1 MIDIN
6 EYVWEGLYVL
16 KDVYDHNPDA
26 AVLRMYR
33 DNVIDGDYTF
43 EISIN
48 SLDQFFEDTRDYYD
62 EEKEL
67 EVVVIFDPIITA
79 YWKMCDEYEARQK
92 IEPKKNKFRSD
103 MFSALNAAFDLPDYS
118 FGARSYEDTKH
129 KSGCRIV
136 LLMYCEF
143 YSHFMVPGALAEAY
157 DAFVHYT
164 KLLQKELDGLKGKIV
179 AFPTQGEKEA
189 A

>member
-33 DNVIDGDYTF
+33 DSVIDGDYTF

-79 YWKMCDEYEARQK
+79 YWRMCDEYEARLK
-92 IEPKKNKFRSD
+92 IDPEKNKFRSD
-103 MFSALNAAFDLPDYS
+103 MFRALNAAFDLPDYS

-129 KSGCRIV
+129 KNGCRIV

-143 YSHFMVPGALAEAY
+143 YSHYMVPGALAEAY

-164 KLLQKELDGLKGKIV
+164 KLLQKELDELKGEII
-179 AFPTQGEKEA
+179 AFPTQEQKEA